1 LDQETLVTA
10 QLTTEML
17 QAGEDLLRELDR
29 HKFPA
34 KTALWLYKEES
45 DVWRLVIAT
54 PHLRSMGP
62 LKNYKSVQK
71 VMSKIETPLKLRS
84 VALVDTKDRLIKG
97 LSTPVRRRASVSGV
111 RLSHAF
117 IGGRFVEDAYIY
129 RVAA

>member
-1 LDQETLVTA
+1 MTA
-10 QLTTEML
+10 QLTSEMV

-34 KTALWLYKEES
+34 KAALWLYKEEP
-45 DVWRLVIAT
+45 DEWRLVIAT

-71 VMSKIETPLKLRS
+71 VIAKFETPIKLRS
-84 VALVDTKDRLIKG
+84 VALVDTRDRMIKG
-97 LSTPVRRRASVSGV
+97 LWTSSRRRAAVSGV
-111 RLSHAF
+111 RLSHTVV
-117 IGGRFVEDAYIY
+117 GGRLIEDAYIY

>member
-1 LDQETLVTA
+1 MTA
-10 QLTTEML
+10 QLTSEML

-34 KTALWLYKEES
+34 RTALWLYKEES
-45 DVWRLVIAT
+45 DRWHLVIAT

-71 VMSKIETPLKLRS
+71 VMSKIETPLKLRY
-84 VALVDTKDRLIKG
+84 VALVDTRDRLIKG
-97 LSTPVRRRASVSGV
+97 LATRRRSAVSGV
-111 RLSHAF
+111 RLSHAYV
-117 IGGRFVEDAYIY
+117 GGRFIEDAYIY